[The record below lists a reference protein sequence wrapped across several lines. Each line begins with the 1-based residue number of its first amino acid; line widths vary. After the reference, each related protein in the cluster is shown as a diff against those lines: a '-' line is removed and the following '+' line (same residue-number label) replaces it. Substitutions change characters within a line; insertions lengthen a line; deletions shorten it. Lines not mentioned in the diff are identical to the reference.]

1 MSFTHGID
9 PSFKGCTEARHGCH
23 QTGQKGS
30 QQHCLPSV
38 CLGALGL
45 SLISCGKHAALPPNS
60 SVLQM
65 CTCQQQRLSPGSLSS
80 TGFTGMC
87 REPHLTSFL
96 VPKTSG
102 SLDAGE
108 GAGSLCGVSTG
119 QETFLSLPPTSTTG
133 RHGPAVLLQQ
143 VSLHAFPD
151 TF

>member
-1 MSFTHGID
+1 LSFTHGID

-96 VPKTSG
+96 VPKNQWEPGRRRRSWQPVWGQHRTRNIPFPTTYQHNWKAWACCASP
-102 SLDAGE
+102 AGVP
-108 GAGSLCGVSTG
+108 S
-119 QETFLSLPPTSTTG
+119 
-133 RHGPAVLLQQ
+133 R
-143 VSLHAFPD
+143 FP
-151 TF
+151 